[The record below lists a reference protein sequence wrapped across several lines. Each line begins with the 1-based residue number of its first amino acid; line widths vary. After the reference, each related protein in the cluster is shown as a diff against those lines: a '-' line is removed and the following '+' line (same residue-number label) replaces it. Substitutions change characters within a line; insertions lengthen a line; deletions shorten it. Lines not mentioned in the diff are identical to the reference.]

1 MAYDDEDGI
10 YDSDAYSEDEF
21 DWEEPMSEDDYAPTG
36 NSSSRKRRT
45 NTKGKAKAPAVS
57 RKKQRKEVVIPVVA
71 KVTVLATDALE
82 TAEATQ
88 GELARERC
96 VLSFFSLFSCLSN
109 SFLLVVEKADKAI
122 VERIKKA
129 LALANHEGTGE
140 AEARAALR

>member
-1 MAYDDEDGI
+1 MAYYDEDGI
-10 YDSDAYSEDEF
+10 YGSDAYSEDES

-36 NSSSRKRRT
+36 SSSRKRRT
-45 NTKGKAKAPAVS
+45 NTKGKAKASAVS
-57 RKKQRKEVVIPVVA
+57 RKKQKKEVVIPVVA

-109 SFLLVVEKADKAI
+109 GLLLVVEKADKAI